1 MGAVEIGAAV
11 SAGCVI
17 VLFFVVMVLAIVD
30 PNGRF
35 VQRTKRICN
44 RHA

>member
-1 MGAVEIGAAV
+1 MGAVELGAAV

-35 VQRTKRICN
+35 VRRIKGTCN
-44 RHA
+44 RRA